1 MSILAVYA
9 HYSKLRYKGTKKKAH
24 LQTFPK
30 KNCTHVHF
38 FVERTISGL
47 HKVTKNIRSMPY
59 KSLVLL

>member
-1 MSILAVYA
+1 MLILAVSA
-9 HYSKLRYKGTKKKAH
+9 HFSKLPHKGTKKNAH

-47 HKVTKNIRSMPY
+47 HER
-59 KSLVLL
+59 